1 MIDVDL
7 FIKDKMPELK
17 MIMQVHDEL
26 IFEVN
31 KDLEKDAIKAIK
43 ARMENAVSID
53 VPLIVEA
60 QAAGNWNDAH

>member
-1 MIDVDL
+1 
-7 FIKDKMPELK
+7 MPELK

-26 IFEVN
+26 IFEVK
-31 KDLEKDAIKAIK
+31 KDLEKDAIEAIK
-43 ARMENAVSID
+43 THMENAVKID